1 MVKNI
6 NRGVIMEI
14 EKIISRIELL
24 RSRKEDNGNII
35 KKLERR
41 LRKLQNNNT
50 K

>member
-1 MVKNI
+1 
-6 NRGVIMEI
+6 MEI
-14 EKIISRIELL
+14 ERIISRIELL
-24 RSRKEDNGNII
+24 RSRNEENGNII